1 MYNLGY
7 FKMPDPVGLKDDKDW
22 LEIPRISKTIPFGY
36 EEHKKDDKLLV
47 PIVEELEALEL
58 AKEYLN
64 EYSYREVAGWLSE
77 RTGREISTLASESES
92 KPKGNG
98 RVKQRLIKHG
108 LKNTKLPSRNLKKLR
123 ASVQERRRKK
133 KEEEKNKPK
142 PEVTVKETVA
152 TELPLEEQHNIL
164 FQANEGHKQIF

>member
-77 RTGREISTLASESES
+77 RTGREISHVGLRKRVQTERQRKSKAKTYKAWLKKYESA
-92 KPKGNG
+92 
-98 RVKQRLIKHG
+98 
-108 LKNTKLPSRNLKKLR
+108 LKKLEEIESKR
-123 ASVQERRRKK
+123 TGATK
-133 KEEEKNKPK
+133 KEERGR
-142 PEVTVKETVA
+142 
-152 TELPLEEQHNIL
+152 EEQA
-164 FQANEGHKQIF
+164 QA